1 MINSIEYKICSKCKI
16 NKLISFEF
24 YRQAKYPSGKIYF
37 KSQCRVCES
46 LYQLEFIKKNGLK
59 KTALQKEKFAI
70 YKKQWREKNK
80 YKENIKYKNKC
91 INDISFRLRKN
102 VSRAVNHMLKRK
114 NSNKNGS
121 IMKYLKYN
129 MSDLKNHIEKQFDD
143 KMSWNNYGSYWHID
157 HIIPQACLPY
167 ALMSD
172 DNFIKCWS
180 LNNLRPL
187 EAKLNM
193 LEGATRIR
201 HKKFLMEKSDA

>member
-1 MINSIEYKICSKCKI
+1 MEYKICSKCKI
-16 NKLISFEF
+16 SKLISFEF
-24 YRQAKYPSGKIYF
+24 YRQGKYPSGKLYF
-37 KSQCRVCES
+37 KSQCRACEL

-59 KTALQKEKFAI
+59 KTVLQKEKFAI
-70 YKKQWREKNK
+70 YKKQWREKNRD
-80 YKENIKYKNKC
+80 KENIKYKNRC

-121 IMKYLKYN
+121 IMKYLEYN
-129 MSDLKNHIEKQFDD
+129 MNDLKNHIEKQFDD

-201 HKKFLMEKSDA
+201 HKKFLMEKSNA